1 MTTGRDDLT
10 KLTNLDDEQL
20 YVLQC
25 EGVQPAARIAES
37 LLTWRREEKRIAVAA
52 AAEAEERR
60 EAARF
65 KYQIELAKIEQQKCN
80 ISRES

>member
-1 MTTGRDDLT
+1 MTTERDDLT

-37 LLTWRREEKRIAVAA
+37 LLTWRREEKQKRI

-60 EAARF
+60 EAMRLQ
-65 KYQIELAKIEQQKCN
+65 YQIELAKIEQQKCN